1 MNKMAEFVL
10 MLLHAVTNTHLLHLK
25 SRSYAEHMALGAFY
39 PALEELVDVLAESMQ
54 GKYQSLLE
62 YDDVYIAPQDTALDE
77 LEAISE
83 YVQEARKEL
92 PQDSEIQNQIDE
104 IQALVNSTIYKL
116 TFLR

>member
-10 MLLHAVTNTHLLHLK
+10 MMLHAVTNTHLLHLR

-39 PALEELVDVLAESMQ
+39 PALEELVDALAESMQ
-54 GKYQSLLE
+54 GKYEALME
-62 YDDVYIAPQDTALDE
+62 YPNDYVAPQDSSIEE

-83 YVQEARKEL
+83 YVQEARTDL

>member
-25 SRSYAEHMALGAFY
+25 SRSYSEHQALGAFY
-39 PALEELVDVLAESMQ
+39 PALEELVDALAESMQ
-54 GKYQSLLE
+54 GKYEALLE
-62 YDDVYIAPQDTALDE
+62 YSDDYVAPQDTAIEE

-83 YVQEARKEL
+83 YVQAARVEL

-104 IQALVNSTIYKL
+104 IQSLVNSTIYKL